1 MYLYGTMKGTPYIRV
16 VSFALTIILLTIT
29 LSGKSQCRDI
39 FGGKVECPTEEDS
52 LVVYN
57 NALKVYD
64 FYENNKSY
72 TKKKSTELVTASE
85 KQSVYRLL
93 EQAKKMFFV
102 IRREMAKLNAE
113 EKKFSA
119 GKPKS
124 EYKDITFKE
133 YYSYIDEYRFYEREM
148 ENQIVN
154 INAPAPIY
162 DTRISPIIIN
172 EYECTDSSSVYFGD
186 LVNIPLYIPV
196 VVKPYMLLTSVE
208 LTLRNQILKITP
220 IGLAPKI
227 IVPKQVN
234 VVKHMLKRDSIK
246 LDTFSYKDGSPIYAF
261 NQYGAGAL
269 IGFLVG
275 RKFVKITPQE
285 YDRYAVP
292 KFARELL
299 SDEKQLNKM
308 LKLKFGEYYEGLL
321 F

>member
-16 VSFALTIILLTIT
+16 VSFALTIILLSIT

-39 FGGKVECPTEEDS
+39 FGAKVECPTEEDS

-72 TKKKSTELVTASE
+72 TKKKSTELVTTSE

-119 GKPKS
+119 GKPKN

-154 INAPAPIY
+154 ISAPAPIY

-246 LDTFSYKDGSPIYAF
+246 LDTFNYKDGSPIYAF

-285 YDRYAVP
+285 YERYAVP

-299 SDEKQLNKM
+299 GDEKQLNKM